1 MEVLDAALTGSSYS
15 LGQFIFPKLVEQ
27 AYTVLASLLEA
38 CRGCMAESFD
48 PLDAFLGGKML
59 VTGDMALV
67 MQIQAI
73 QMQAAQGAF

>member
-1 MEVLDAALTGSSYS
+1 MTEASEIDWAVDFKVGSGPIPEEPSAILEVTAEDAEAMENGDL
-15 LGQFIFPKLVEQ
+15 
-27 AYTVLASLLEA
+27 
-38 CRGCMAESFD
+38 D